1 MGENWLIEHQQQKES
16 SDLQN
21 KQRVELIPAT
31 EISGILGYLA
41 CGLQDC
47 RIAGLRWFFTYKI
60 SCYRNFC
67 GPLIFWSVNPA
78 RHPRGPEEARSI
90 TTKSAGGHESIFHQP
105 EEGSKPKRSAMGKG
119 EDVAPLPRLS
129 RTRHRKGPQSITPQ
143 ALL

>member
-1 MGENWLIEHQQQKES
+1 MWGGGLI
-16 SDLQN
+16 
-21 KQRVELIPAT
+21 AT
-31 EISGILGYLA
+31 EISGILGYMA

-47 RIAGLRWFFTYKI
+47 IHLLQ
-60 SCYRNFC
+60 NFC
-67 GPLIFWSVNPA
+67 GPLIFLSVNPE

-119 EDVAPLPRLS
+119 EDAAPLPRLS